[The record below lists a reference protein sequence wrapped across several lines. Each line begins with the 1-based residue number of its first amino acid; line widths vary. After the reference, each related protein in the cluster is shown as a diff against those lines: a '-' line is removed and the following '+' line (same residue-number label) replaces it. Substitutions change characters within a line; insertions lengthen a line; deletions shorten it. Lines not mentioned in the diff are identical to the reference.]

1 MRLDQVSSMSISR
14 LLGMVGL
21 VVWLPVNA
29 ATDEKSLSFFHTHTG
44 KSIAVSY
51 FKNGDYDKQ
60 ALARLNQFLADFRS
74 GEVVAMDRR
83 LFDILHLIQRTAGN
97 GGTYQVI
104 SAYRSPQTNEM
115 LRSRS
120 NGVAKKSQHL
130 LGNAIDVRL
139 PGVDTDKLRDIAK
152 SLGMGGVG
160 YYRKSD
166 FIHVDVGRV
175 RYW

>member
-1 MRLDQVSSMSISR
+1 MSISR
-14 LLGMVGL
+14 LVCVIGL

-29 ATDEKSLSFFHTHTG
+29 ASDEKSLSFFHTHTG
-44 KSIAVSY
+44 KSIEISY
-51 FKNGDYDKQ
+51 FKNGDYDAQ
-60 ALARLNQFLADFRS
+60 ALEKLNQFLADFRS
-74 GEVVAMDRR
+74 GEAVDMDRR

-115 LRSRS
+115 LRVRS

-139 PGVDTDKLRDIAK
+139 PGIDTDKLRDIAK